1 MGNSPVDA
9 NENRP
14 RALSCWVSSWS
25 IEELSFDVYI
35 FDFLCTKLCNVLGYL
50 TK

>member
-1 MGNSPVDA
+1 MGNSSVDA

-25 IEELSFDVYI
+25 IEQLSLDPYI
-35 FDFLCTKLCNVLGYL
+35 DCLCKKLCNVLGYL